1 VPRYTY
7 ICPNCKLK
15 LIPGVPVCP
24 RCGTAL
30 PNPGA
35 AARLAG
41 LPGYVPPAAD
51 ATQLVQPGWWLV
63 VVRGPDAGRS
73 FPLGMLAHLG
83 RDAACEVR
91 LDEAW
96 S

>member
-1 VPRYTY
+1 
-7 ICPNCKLK
+7 
-15 LIPGVPVCP
+15 
-24 RCGTAL
+24 
-30 PNPGA
+30 
-35 AARLAG
+35 
-41 LPGYVPPAAD
+41 
-51 ATQLVQPGWWLV
+51 VQPGWWLV